1 MEYVSSHGD
10 QSSYGVQAVHI
21 VAQAA
26 ASVNPKTE
34 ISRMNEER
42 IELQDSMS
50 RDQYE

>member
-1 MEYVSSHGD
+1 MCLHMVIKVATESK
-10 QSSYGVQAVHI
+10 AVHI